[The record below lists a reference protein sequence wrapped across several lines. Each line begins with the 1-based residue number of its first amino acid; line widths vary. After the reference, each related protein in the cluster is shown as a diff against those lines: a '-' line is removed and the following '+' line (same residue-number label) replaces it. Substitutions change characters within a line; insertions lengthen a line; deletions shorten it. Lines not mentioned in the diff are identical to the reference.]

1 MDDVQIFYSELES
14 ASSSIETA
22 VQNLV
27 TENGSVSGED
37 TGIENPAYRTA
48 LRLEMNRRLNALHD
62 RVLLRAEHG
71 SGIGALLRQIAS
83 LYADLDVE
91 LTGQEQS

>member
-14 ASSSIETA
+14 ASSAIETA

-27 TENGSVSGED
+27 TENGNVSGED

-62 RVLLRAEHG
+62 RVMLRTETA
-71 SGIGALLRQIAS
+71 SGIGALLTQIAGR
-83 LYADLDVE
+83 YTDLELE
-91 LTGQEQS
+91 LTGQEQP